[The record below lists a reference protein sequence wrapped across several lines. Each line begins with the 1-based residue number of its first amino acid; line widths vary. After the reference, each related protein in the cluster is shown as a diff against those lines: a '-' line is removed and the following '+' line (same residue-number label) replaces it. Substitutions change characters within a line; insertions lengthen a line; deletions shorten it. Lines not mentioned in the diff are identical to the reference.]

1 MNLIATFPPGHAEI
15 TVNGLHQWD
24 RGRQLEIHSAELP
37 AVIEVHFACAGMDE
51 AVVRSCSAAG
61 GVAVALIP
69 DRCLEQSAPIT
80 AWIYEID
87 GATSGM
93 TTKKITLP
101 VEARTRPSLTGDIPV
116 DTSDKYTEAVG
127 AMNQA
132 AAEMSAKVN
141 ELKRL
146 EWKSLND
153 LFGVEKFTPESGGV
167 YEAPLTDA
175 QRAEYFPAG
184 KVLLIRLSASISA
197 DENYSMVHMSYVEE
211 GQSNGIVFS
220 DGSTLMITFDA
231 NSVYVIY
238 SDPDAIIN
246 FPYKVYIA
254 VLD

>member
-1 MNLIATFPPGHAEI
+1 LNLIATFPPGLAEI

-87 GATSGM
+87 GSTSGM

-101 VEARTRPSLTGDIPV
+101 VEARTRPNLAGDIPV

-153 LFGVEKFTPESGGV
+153 LMGFDFFSQSNKEVSYT
-167 YEAPLTDA
+167 ATLTAA
-175 QRAEYFPAG
+175 QMAEYFPRG
-184 KVLLIRLSASISA
+184 KVCLVRRTALMG
-197 DENYSMVHMSYVEE
+197 N
-211 GQSNGIVFS
+211 GQVVFS
-220 DGSTLMITFDA
+220 DVQMSCLVEGLGMINLVNPEMSILFDG
-231 NSVYVIY
+231 NEITVYCL
-238 SDPDAIIN
+238 DEDALLPLVFKID
-246 FPYKVYIA
+246 VA